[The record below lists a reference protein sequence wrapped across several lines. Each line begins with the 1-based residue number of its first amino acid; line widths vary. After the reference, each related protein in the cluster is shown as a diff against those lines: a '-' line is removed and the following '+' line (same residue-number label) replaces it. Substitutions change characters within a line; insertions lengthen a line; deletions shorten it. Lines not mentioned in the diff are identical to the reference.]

1 VNLVDGVGTFMAVDW
16 KVVGLPRWYDCM
28 LGTMKD
34 RALARILG
42 ITREQ
47 VRSRRIA
54 LGIEPFTVD
63 KCIEPYRE
71 LLGVDTDAHVARL
84 SGVSVFS
91 VTAYRKA
98 QGIAPRPR
106 KTTIKAASPIPAGH
120 PVRPYKGLLGLV
132 PDQDIARVA
141 KVKTQMV
148 TELRVAC
155 GIVEG
160 PPSVEFFDQVPI
172 RDYTGPWLGYE
183 SLFGQM
189 SVAKISRA
197 VGVPYQVVQ
206 RRQDFLGVKPYQR
219 VSKLARYSHLLGVVS
234 NGVLGK
240 LAGVSTSRVA
250 DYRAQNG
257 YAARDSVDSEGVACR
272 DSLRFHVG
280 APGLGSPEW
289 GSMYSRSRSVP
300 WHVNQHGAYCVFIQ
314 LKGLVSVLV
323 SV

>member
-1 VNLVDGVGTFMAVDW
+1 
-16 KVVGLPRWYDCM
+16 M

-42 ITREQ
+42 ITREK

-71 LLGVDTDAHVARL
+71 LLGVDSDAHVARL
-84 SGVSVFS
+84 SKVSVFS

-106 KTTIKAASPIPAGH
+106 KTRIKTALPIPPGH
-120 PVRPYKGLLGLV
+120 PVRPYKALLGLV

-141 KVKTQMV
+141 KVKTQVV
-148 TELRVAC
+148 TALRVAC

-160 PPSVEFFDQVPI
+160 PAPVELSDHVSI
-172 RDYTGPWLGYE
+172 CDYTGPWLGYE
-183 SLFGQM
+183 SLFGTM

-197 VGVPYQVVQ
+197 VGVPYLVVQ

-234 NGVLGK
+234 DGVLGK

-257 YAARDSVDSEGVACR
+257 YPARDSVNSDGVTCR

-280 APGLGSPEW
+280 APGVASLEGS
-289 GSMYSRSRSVP
+289 SMHLRSVSVP
-300 WHVNQHGAYCVFIQ
+300 WRVNQHGAYCVSIQ